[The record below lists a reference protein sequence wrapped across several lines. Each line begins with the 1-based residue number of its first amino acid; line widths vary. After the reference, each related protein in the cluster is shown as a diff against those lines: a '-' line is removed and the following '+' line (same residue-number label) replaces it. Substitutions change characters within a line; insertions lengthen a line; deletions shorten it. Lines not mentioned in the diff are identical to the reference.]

1 MGFCGKW
8 YKKDGS
14 FNAYG
19 NIREVVLCKYLNWN
33 VKNT

>member
-19 NIREVVLCKYLNWN
+19 NIREVLYENIYIE
-33 VKNT
+33 T